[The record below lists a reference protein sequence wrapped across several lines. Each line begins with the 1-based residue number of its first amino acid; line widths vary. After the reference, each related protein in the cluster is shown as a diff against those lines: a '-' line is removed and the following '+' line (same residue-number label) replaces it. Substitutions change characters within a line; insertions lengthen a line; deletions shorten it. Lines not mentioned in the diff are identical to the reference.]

1 MINSLIE
8 ANKQFDLF
16 IVPDRTHGIYKGKNT
31 RLNLYTK
38 MTNFVEEHLINKSN
52 KSTEIKG

>member
-1 MINSLIE
+1 MINALIE
-8 ANKQFDLF
+8 ANKQFDMF

-38 MTNFVEEHLINKSN
+38 MTHFIEDKLLK
-52 KSTEIKG
+52 

>member
-1 MINSLIE
+1 LIE
-8 ANKQFDLF
+8 NNKQFDMF

-38 MTNFVEEHLINKSN
+38 MTNFIETHLINKSN
-52 KSTEIKG
+52 STTKIKG

>member
-8 ANKQFDLF
+8 ANKQFDMF
-16 IVPDRTHGIYKGKNT
+16 IVPDRTHGICKGKNT
-31 RLNLYTK
+31 RLNLYIK